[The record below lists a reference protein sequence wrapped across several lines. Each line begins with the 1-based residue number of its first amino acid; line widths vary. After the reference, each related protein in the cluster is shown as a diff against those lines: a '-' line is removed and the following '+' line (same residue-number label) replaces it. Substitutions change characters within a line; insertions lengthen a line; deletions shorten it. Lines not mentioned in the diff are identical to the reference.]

1 MIKPKNYTSRHI
13 SKHNGDQ
20 RAFVFIGQ
28 QETQQPI
35 TNAVTG
41 SSITE
46 TIFDRM
52 QRLHQ
57 HISQDA
63 MPCRL
68 SVVFK
73 VLCNI
78 FF

>member
-1 MIKPKNYTSRHI
+1 MIKPKNYTSHHI

-20 RAFVFIGQ
+20 RAFVFMLFIGQ

-46 TIFDRM
+46 TIFDM
-52 QRLHQ
+52 
-57 HISQDA
+57 STPVKSA
-63 MPCRL
+63 
-68 SVVFK
+68 
-73 VLCNI
+73 
-78 FF
+78 